1 MWYSPYNYAVERRLG
16 ITDARY
22 IPSRSQVIKNKR
34 RKARLRRINEKQ

>member
-1 MWYSPYNYAVERRLG
+1 MWCSPYNYAVERRLG

-34 RKARLRRINEKQ
+34 RKAHLRR